1 MSDFTLKHFLE
12 TNLTRPIRM
21 VAFEPMVSLFSTN
34 ILSLLT
40 DSILLKVTCIT
51 LYNSFTCRPL
61 LLLSPKQRSS
71 QLTLE
76 RRRDPLPPVR
86 RGTHHL
92 RAGKRLDARSG
103 EFPRQC
109 GTRAPLTSDAGVASV
124 PRRASGNAIRS
135 SFQLRIQQVCVRSL
149 PRSTRWLSQA
159 RNAAPTHECVPS
171 LSALKF

>member
-71 QLTLE
+71 D
-76 RRRDPLPPVR
+76 R
-86 RGTHHL
+86 
-92 RAGKRLDARSG
+92 K
-103 EFPRQC
+103 
-109 GTRAPLTSDAGVASV
+109 SV
-124 PRRASGNAIRS
+124 
-135 SFQLRIQQVCVRSL
+135 V
-149 PRSTRWLSQA
+149 
-159 RNAAPTHECVPS
+159 
-171 LSALKF
+171 